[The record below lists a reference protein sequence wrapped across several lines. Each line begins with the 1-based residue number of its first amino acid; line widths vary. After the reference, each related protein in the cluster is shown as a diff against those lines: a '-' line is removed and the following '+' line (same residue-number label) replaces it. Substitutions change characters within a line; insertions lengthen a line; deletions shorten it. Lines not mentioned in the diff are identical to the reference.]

1 MAGLIPQHFI
11 DDLLAR
17 ADIVEVINSRA
28 PLKKAGREYKACC
41 PFHDEKSPSFTVS
54 PGKQFYHCFGCG
66 VHGTALGF
74 LMEHDHMS
82 FVEAVEEL
90 AAMNGLEV
98 PREEGAAP
106 TRSND
111 DLHELLSNAA
121 SFYQEELKD
130 NAAAVGYLKNR
141 GLTGQIAVEFC
152 IGFAPD
158 SWDALLSKLGRDED
172 SQRRLHMTGMVIE
185 RDGGG
190 YYDRF
195 RNRVMF
201 PIRDTRGRFIG
212 FGGRVLGDGEPKYLN
227 SPETPLF
234 KKGEGLYGLYEARQ
248 ALRDIPRLLVV
259 EGYMDVVGLAQHDIR
274 YAVATLGTATTV
286 QHLKQLFRVT
296 NQIVFC
302 FDGDRAGRAAAW
314 RALENALPE
323 IREGRDIRFLFL
335 PDGEDPDSLVKVEGR
350 EAFEQR
356 ISQALPFS
364 EYLVKNL
371 AAQVDMDSVE
381 GRASMA
387 DSARPLL
394 ARIPKG
400 VYKDM
405 LVSKVADAV
414 GLKTENLAEAMNR
427 ESAEEARGR
436 DARARRTQQLQTQT
450 RSTLA
455 RRAIGHLLANP
466 HLAVDTEVPEALAG
480 SEQKGHQI
488 LVELIAQ
495 SQASPGLNTA
505 ALLERWRERPEGAH
519 LQKLLHQ
526 RLEQLGQRSGF
537 SPDGLKQEFLD
548 LIERLGEQLSP
559 DREKTLLAKMA
570 AEGLS
575 NEEKEELRA
584 LHVARGEIPSGS
596 ENEANS
602 P

>member
-1 MAGLIPQHFI
+1 MAGRIPQHFI
-11 DDLLAR
+11 DELLAR
-17 ADIVEVINSRA
+17 ADIVEVINSRT

-66 VHGTALGF
+66 AHGTALGF

-90 AAMNGLEV
+90 AAMSGLDV

-106 TRSND
+106 ARSND
-111 DLHELLSNAA
+111 DLYELMSEAA
-121 SFYQEELKD
+121 SFYQGALKD
-130 NAAAVGYLKNR
+130 NAAAVAYLKGR
-141 GLTGQIAVEFC
+141 GLTGQIAAEFC

-158 SWDALLSKLGRDED
+158 SWDALLRKIGGDED
-172 SQRRLHMTGMVIE
+172 GQRRLHLTGMVIE
-185 RDGGG
+185 REGGG
-190 YYDRF
+190 FYDRF
-195 RNRVMF
+195 RNRIMF
-201 PIRDTRGRFIG
+201 PIRDTRGRCIG

-234 KKGEGLYGLYEARQ
+234 SKGEGLYGLYEARQ

-259 EGYMDVVGLAQHDIR
+259 EGYMDVVGLAQHGIR
-274 YAVATLGTATTV
+274 YGVATLGTATTV
-286 QHLKQLFRVT
+286 PHLKQLFRVA

-323 IREGRDIRFLFL
+323 MREGRDIRFLFL
-335 PDGEDPDSLVKVEGR
+335 PDGEDPDSLVRAEGHA
-350 EAFEQR
+350 AFEQR
-356 ISQALPFS
+356 IDGAQPFS
-364 EYLVKNL
+364 EYLVTNL
-371 AAQVDMDSVE
+371 AAQVDMNSVE

-387 DSARPLL
+387 ENARPLL
-394 ARIPKG
+394 GRIPNG
-400 VYKDM
+400 VYREM
-405 LVSKVADAV
+405 LIASVADAV
-414 GLKTENLAEAMNR
+414 GMGAEGLAGVLR
-427 ESAEEARGR
+427 QDGKG
-436 DARARRTQQLQTQT
+436 DRARRPAQGLKSQT

-466 HLAVDTEVPEALAG
+466 HLAVATDVPPALAQ
-480 SEQKGHQI
+480 SEQTGHQI

-495 SQASPGLNTA
+495 CQDRPGLNTA

-537 SPDGLKQEFLD
+537 SPDGLKQEFND
-548 LIERLGEQLSP
+548 LIERIGVQLQP
-559 DREKTLLAKMA
+559 DRERTLLAKMA
-570 AEGLS
+570 SEGLS
-575 NEEKEELRA
+575 SQEKEELRA
-584 LHVARGEIPSGS
+584 LHVARSETQESP
-596 ENEANS
+596 ENEAS
-602 P
+602 GR